1 MKKRNWLK
9 GFVVAAAVVSMTGC
23 GSKQD
28 AASEAES
35 SPETE
40 AAATEASSEAGAAE
54 SSGTEEAAADSV
66 EGALEGVKLK
76 FGTTALFAPF
86 TYYDTDGTTLI
97 GFDLDLMNALK
108 DYLGFELDGDIQ
120 VMDYSALTTSLAEG
134 KLDMGM
140 AALCAT
146 DQRKEVMNFSNT
158 YYDAGQVVMINTET
172 SPKEITDVEAL
183 KSGDYKVA
191 VEKGTASH
199 MYAQANLPESC
210 IEVHDTIT
218 TCYES
223 LEQGKVDACLQDL
236 AGAAYY
242 VKTVEGTKLAIVGE
256 DFNQGQSPYAIAF
269 SFDFCEANPDIVS
282 TFNKAIEELTESG
295 VLADLEAKWCE

>member
-1 MKKRNWLK
+1 MKKKVITATAMMAL
-9 GFVVAAAVVSMTGC
+9 AAMTLAGC
-23 GSKQD
+23 GQSS
-28 AASEAES
+28 APAE
-35 SPETE
+35 T
-40 AAATEASSEAGAAE
+40 T
-54 SSGTEEAAADSV
+54 AAADTSA
-66 EGALEGVKLK
+66 EDTAASSDETTETSTGASAKDALKGVKLK

-97 GFDLDLMNALK
+97 GFDIDMMNALK

-120 VMDYSALTTSLAEG
+120 VMDYSALTASLAEG

-146 DQRKEVMNFSNT
+146 DQRKEVMNFSKT
-158 YYDAGQVVMINTET
+158 YYDAGQVVMVNTET
-172 SPKEITDVEAL
+172 SPKEITDEEAL
-183 KSGDYKVA
+183 KSGKYKVA

-199 MYAQANLPESC
+199 MYAQANFPESC

-242 VKTVEGTKLAIVGE
+242 VKTTDGTKLAIAGD
-256 DFNQGQSPYAIAF
+256 DFNQGQSPYAIAL
-269 SFDFCEANPDIVS
+269 SFDFCKENPTVKDA
-282 TFNKAIEELTESG
+282 FDAAIDALEEDGTIAE
-295 VLADLEAKWCE
+295 LEAKWCE